1 MSEQQEDGDGLDAF
15 RGLMVACGLSA
26 LLWAAVIGAYCLGR
40 SSADV
45 PDVPHDA
52 PRSVQADKVT

>member
-1 MSEQQEDGDGLDAF
+1 MSEDRERDDGLDAF

-40 SSADV
+40 SSS
-45 PDVPHDA
+45 DVPHDT
-52 PRSVQADKVT
+52 PRSVQADEVT